1 MSKVQREETFY
12 GSGKVY
18 SRPYV
23 KQGAGAFPVI
33 ADPSAVTAAE
43 VAELVAYLKATMV
56 SDYQIGY
63 LKNGFDVKIDT
74 NTLSDHS
81 DLGEMKIDVITEETG
96 TCTFSLF
103 NCSIDVI
110 ADQYP
115 TAAYSKDP
123 TSQIEVAEVGGLA
136 NMDDTEHV
144 IVFYHSDTQNGDTI
158 AICVGKNMS
167 GFENAWKQ
175 DAVTPFTCTFNM
187 RPFTTDGRF
196 YRLVHSPAGYDWS
209 DTPVTPTVSSIA
221 MKTQPTKT
229 TYAINDELDV
239 TGAVITATYSD
250 STTADVNVTSA
261 MCSGFDSSTAGEKT
275 VTVTYQ
281 SKTTTFTVTVSE

>member
-1 MSKVQREETFY
+1 MPKTQREETFY

-18 SRPYV
+18 SQPYN
-23 KQGAGAFPVI
+23 KATFPAVLNS
-33 ADPSAVTAAE
+33 AAVTHAE
-43 VAELVAYLKATMV
+43 ALAIIAFLKGIMV

-63 LKNGFDVKIDT
+63 LKNGFNFKIDT

-96 TCTFSLF
+96 TCTFALF

-110 ADQYP
+110 AEQYP
-115 TAAYSKDP
+115 TAAYSKDAA
-123 TSQIEVAEVGGLA
+123 TQLEIAEVGGLS

-167 GFENAWKQ
+167 GFETAWKQ
-175 DAVTPFTCTFNM
+175 DSVTPFTCTFNA
-187 RPFTTDGRF
+187 RPFTTDGRI
-196 YRLVHSPAGYDWS
+196 YRLIHMPAGYKWNDEP
-209 DTPVTPTVSSIA
+209 DPAPTVSSVE

-229 TYAINDELDV
+229 TYSVNDELDV
-239 TGAVITATYSD
+239 TGAVITATYTD
-250 STTADVNVTSA
+250 TTTEDVNVTSA

-275 VTVTYQ
+275 VTVTYEG
-281 SKTTTFTVTVSE
+281 KTTSFTVTVSE

>member
-1 MSKVQREETFY
+1 MPKTQREETFY

-18 SRPYV
+18 SRNYD
-23 KQGAGAFPVI
+23 KTTFPAV
-33 ADPSAVTAAE
+33 ADPKAVTAAE
-43 VAELVAYLKATMV
+43 AQAIITFLKGIMV

-63 LKNGFDVKIDT
+63 LKNGFTFKIDT

-96 TCTFSLF
+96 TCEFSLF

-110 ADQYP
+110 AEQYP
-115 TAAYSKDP
+115 TAAYSKDDD
-123 TSQIEVAEVGGLA
+123 TGLEIAEVGGLA

-144 IVFYHSDTQNGDTI
+144 IVFYHADTQNGDTI

-167 GFENAWKQ
+167 GFETAWKQ
-175 DAVTPFTCTFNM
+175 DSVTPFTCTFNA
-187 RPFTTDGRF
+187 RPYTADGRF
-196 YRLVHSPAGYDWS
+196 YRLVHMPKGYDWG

-229 TYAINDELDV
+229 TYSVNDELDV
-239 TGAVITATYSD
+239 TGAVITAAYSD

-275 VTVTYQ
+275 VTVTYE
-281 SKTTTFTVTVSE
+281 SKTTTFTVTVEA